1 MQPGVSS
8 INRTSRRSERRSCR
22 WHHRSGRVRKI
33 VMAFAYLL
41 AWRGVGG
48 WPEMNI
54 AVVWQAAAR
63 ASSGL
68 ISEFG
73 LSVKSRTLAQL
84 NPALTPSS
92 PSLSL

>member
-1 MQPGVSS
+1 
-8 INRTSRRSERRSCR
+8 
-22 WHHRSGRVRKI
+22 
-33 VMAFAYLL
+33 
-41 AWRGVGG
+41 
-48 WPEMNI
+48 MNI
-54 AVVWQAAAR
+54 AVVWQAAAK

-92 PSLSL
+92 PSLSV

>member
-1 MQPGVSS
+1 
-8 INRTSRRSERRSCR
+8 
-22 WHHRSGRVRKI
+22 
-33 VMAFAYLL
+33 LL
-41 AWRGVGG
+41 IFWRGVGG

-54 AVVWQAAAR
+54 AVVWQAAVK

-84 NPALTPSS
+84 NPPLTPSS
-92 PSLSL
+92 PSLSV